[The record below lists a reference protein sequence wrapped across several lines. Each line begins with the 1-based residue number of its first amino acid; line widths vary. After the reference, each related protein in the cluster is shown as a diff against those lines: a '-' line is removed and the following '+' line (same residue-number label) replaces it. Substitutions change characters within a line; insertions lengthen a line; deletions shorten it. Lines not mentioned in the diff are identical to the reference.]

1 MRMPPTMLATI
12 AILLSACGLGEA
24 EVNESPIVAP
34 TTTTTTT
41 VLIQAPADDVPD
53 ELAQADPAEPATTVA
68 GDSQTT
74 TTTVAPTTTTTSTST
89 TTSTTT
95 TTSTSTTTTT
105 TVAVSPSASFCQKL
119 SELAQLNPHQNG
131 IATDANAYANY
142 IRWEVDQLEQ
152 VIAPVAIADDFE
164 AYIEAERRTLTWVAA
179 NGAALN
185 DLRELGSDLNET
197 LGIADLSAD
206 VGRYFSY
213 LRSECPQF

>member
-1 MRMPPTMLATI
+1 MRMPPTILATI

-41 VLIQAPADDVPD
+41 VLIQAPTDEVPD

-68 GDSQTT
+68 GDSET
-74 TTTVAPTTTTTSTST
+74 PTTTTTTAAPAT

-95 TTSTSTTTTT
+95 TTTTTTE
-105 TVAVSPSASFCQKL
+105 AVNPSAAFCEKL

-131 IATDANAYANY
+131 IASDANAYANY

-179 NGAALN
+179 NGAALD
-185 DLRELGSDLNET
+185 DLRDLGSSLNET
-197 LGIADLSAD
+197 IGITDLSAD
-206 VGRYFSY
+206 VGRYFAY

>member
-41 VLIQAPADDVPD
+41 VLIQAPTDEVPD

-68 GDSQTT
+68 GDSET
-74 TTTVAPTTTTTSTST
+74 PTTTTTTAAPAT

-95 TTSTSTTTTT
+95 TTTTTTE
-105 TVAVSPSASFCQKL
+105 AVNPSAAFCEKL

-131 IATDANAYANY
+131 IASDANAYANY

-179 NGAALN
+179 NGAALD
-185 DLRELGSDLNET
+185 DLRDLGSSLNET
-197 LGIADLSAD
+197 IGITDLSAD
-206 VGRYFSY
+206 VGRYFAY

>member
-1 MRMPPTMLATI
+1 MRMPPIMLATI
-12 AILLSACGLGEA
+12 AILLSACGFGEA

-41 VLIQAPADDVPD
+41 VLIQAPTDEVPD

-68 GDSQTT
+68 GDSETSTT
-74 TTTVAPTTTTTSTST
+74 TTTAPT

-95 TTSTSTTTTT
+95 TTAAPTTTTSTTSTTTE
-105 TVAVSPSASFCQKL
+105 AVNPSAAFCEKL

-152 VIAPVAIADDFE
+152 VIAPVAIANDFE
-164 AYIEAERRTLTWVAA
+164 AYIEAERRTLAWVAA
-179 NGAALN
+179 NGAALD
-185 DLRELGSDLNET
+185 DLRDLGSDLNAT
-197 LGIADLSAD
+197 IGITDLSAD
-206 VGRYFSY
+206 VGRYFAY